1 MPKNIILEARQMS
14 IAKFSIKNPVL
25 VNMIMIA
32 VIVLGSYSLF
42 TLPREMMPEVSFP
55 WIFVWTPAPGLSPE
69 DTEKLIT
76 NEVEKE
82 VRDVEGIDNITSI
95 SRENASF
102 VWIKFETMSDDELD
116 KRLQDVRTEVE
127 KVELPEGAEDP
138 IITEFTT
145 QDHIPM
151 VNVVLSGNISE
162 IEMKKLA
169 EDLRDDILEIN
180 NVSKCLIAGVRD
192 REIWVEVDPEKLQS
206 YDLAL
211 SQVMEAIRGKNLDLS
226 AGDIKMGRWEYI
238 VRTVGEIDKIEQV
251 KKIILRANPMGHH
264 VRVEDIAEVRDTFE
278 ESEVISR
285 FNCEPSVTLTVAKK
299 KQGNSIKIIDEIKDL
314 VEKYRRERLP
324 QWETRGLPANVS
336 INVINDTSIRI
347 KEILNVLRNNAWLG
361 MILVVVCL
369 YFFLGLRNAI
379 FAAIGIPVTFMFT
392 FLFMKYTSTSLSG
405 SALFGLVLVLG
416 MIVDDAIVIIE
427 NCYRH
432 MQEGHPPKEAVIIGT
447 KQVAMPVISSSLTT
461 IAAFLPL
468 MLMGGIIGQFL
479 KIVPIVVTLALL
491 ASLFEAFFI
500 LPSHI
505 AEWSRKHNHIREGFI
520 RFNKLRRLYIKYL
533 VKFLRYRYQVLGIT
547 TLIILVSIP
556 LIWVVGID
564 MFASEEIPRVFI
576 FVDLPEGTKLEIT
589 DEVIQKVEKII
600 SALSETEL
608 VNVVANSGLQQRE
621 DEWFFKPSVGQLIVE
636 LTNKEKRKRSIDD
649 IIADLRGQI
658 NSIAGIK
665 SLEFKVFDHGPPTGA
680 PVEVKVRGNYLD
692 ELEEVAEL
700 IKNELKSM
708 IGVFDVRDDFV
719 PGKRELQIV
728 VDEEKAALVGLNVAQ
743 IASTVHYAFDGGVA
757 TEFRDGDEEID
768 VVVKYKED
776 SRQNISDLENMKI
789 ATPFGHLVTLKDVA
803 RLNTKQG
810 YTSIKHDELK
820 RAITV
825 KADIDKSKT
834 TALKVNKELQRR
846 FFDIS
851 KRYSGYDLVFRGQFE
866 EFKQAFSDLGQ
877 LFLVGLILMYII
889 LGGQFKSFFQPLII
903 FMAIIFAFWG
913 ATMGLLFIGSP
924 FNINNLYGLVALAGV
939 AVNDA
944 LVFISFIN
952 EARARR
958 VRRWHSILMAGK
970 LRLRPILLTTITT
983 VFGLLPMAIGIGGK
997 SDVWG
1002 PLANVMVWGL
1012 SVGTILTLFLVPC
1025 LYAILGDI
1033 KRSIMGKRFM
1043 DEKGRIITR
1052 ERRALEIAP
1061 EPDGKAL
1068 EKEKYLH
1075 EV

>member
-1 MPKNIILEARQMS
+1 MS
-14 IAKFSIKNPVL
+14 IAKFSIKNPVF

-32 VIVLGSYSLF
+32 VIVLGTYSLF

-55 WIFVWTPAPGLSPE
+55 WIFVWTPAPGLIPE

-116 KRLQDVRTEVE
+116 KRLRDVRTEVE
-127 KVELPEGAEDP
+127 KVEMPEGAEDP

-151 VNVVLSGNISE
+151 VSVVLSGDIPE
-162 IEMKKLA
+162 MEMKKLA
-169 EDLRDDILEIN
+169 EDLRDDILEIR
-180 NVSKCLIAGVRD
+180 NVSKCQIAGVRD

-206 YDLAL
+206 YNMAL
-211 SQVMEAIRGKNLDLS
+211 SQVMEAIRSKNLDLS

-238 VRTVGEIDKIEQV
+238 VRTVGEIDKVEQV
-251 KKIILRANPMGHH
+251 KKVILRANPMGHH
-264 VRVEDIAEVRDTFE
+264 VRVEDIADVRDTFE
-278 ESEVISR
+278 DPEVISR

-299 KQGNSIKIIDEIKDL
+299 KQGNSIKIIDEIKEL

-324 QWETRGLPANVS
+324 ADAS
-336 INVINDTSIRI
+336 ITVINDTSIRI
-347 KEILNVLRNNAWLG
+347 KEILNVLRNNAWLC
-361 MILVVVCL
+361 MILVVISL
-369 YFFLGLRNAI
+369 YFFLGWRNAI

-392 FLFMKYTSTSLSG
+392 FLFMKYTGTSLSG

-427 NCYRH
+427 NCYRY
-432 MQEGHPPKEAVIIGT
+432 MQEGYAPKEAVMLGT

-479 KIVPIVVTLALL
+479 KVVPIVVTLALL

-505 AEWSRKHNHIREGFI
+505 SEWSRKHNHIREGFI
-520 RFNKLRRLYIKYL
+520 KFNKLRRLYIKFL
-533 VKFLRYRYQVLGIT
+533 VKFLRRRYLVLGIT

-564 MFASEEIPRVFI
+564 MFASEEIPRVFV
-576 FVDLPEGTKLEIT
+576 FVDLPEGTKIEIT
-589 DEVIQKVEKII
+589 DEVIQKIEKIV
-600 SALSETEL
+600 SALPETEL
-608 VNVVANSGLQQRE
+608 VNVVANSGLQQRDE
-621 DEWFFKPSVGQLIVE
+621 EWFFKPSVGQLIVE
-636 LTNKEKRKRSIDD
+636 LTNKEERQRSMDD
-649 IIADLRGQI
+649 IIADLREQI

-665 SLEFKVFDHGPPTGA
+665 SLEFKVFDNGPPTGA
-680 PVEVKVRGNYLD
+680 PVEVKVRGEYLD

-700 IKNELKSM
+700 VKNELRSM
-708 IGVFDVRDDFV
+708 DGVFDVRDDFV
-719 PGKRELQIV
+719 PGKRELQIS
-728 VDEEKAALVGLNVAQ
+728 VDEEKAALVGLNVVQ
-743 IASTVHYAFDGGVA
+743 IATTVHYAFEGGVA
-757 TEFRDGDEEID
+757 TEIRQGDEEID
-768 VVVKYKED
+768 VLVKYKEA

-789 ATPFGHLVTLKDVA
+789 ATPLGHLVTLKDVA
-803 RLNTKQG
+803 RLNIKQG
-810 YTSIKHDELK
+810 YTSIKHDDLK
-820 RAITV
+820 RAI
-825 KADIDKSKT
+825 AIRANIDKSKT
-834 TALKVNKELQRR
+834 TALKVNQELQRR
-846 FFDIS
+846 FADIS
-851 KRYSGYDLVFRGQFE
+851 KRHPGYDLVFRGQFE

-877 LFLVGLILMYII
+877 LFMVGLMLMYII

-939 AVNDA
+939 AVNDS
-944 LVFISFIN
+944 LVLISFIN
-952 EARARR
+952 DSRERG
-958 VRRWHSILMAGK
+958 VRRWRSILTAGK
-970 LRLRPILLTTITT
+970 LRLRPIILTTITT
-983 VFGLLPMAIGIGGK
+983 VFGLLPMAIGIGGR
-997 SDVWG
+997 SDIWG

-1025 LYAILGDI
+1025 MYAILGDI
-1033 KRSIMGKRFM
+1033 KRAVMGRRFM
-1043 DEKGRIITR
+1043 DEKGRIRTR
-1052 ERRALEIAP
+1052 ESQALETAP
-1061 EPDGKAL
+1061 EPDGKAW
-1068 EKEKYLH
+1068 EKEKYLQRN
-1075 EV
+1075 